1 MNYIF
6 QISGKNKKD
15 IMSDMRSFTV
25 KFQDANSEPKFNI
38 DGAGIDK
45 QFSVLM
51 LGSDLTYVDV
61 QYEVEAHVTPCKPTN
76 DYYV

>member
-1 MNYIF
+1 
-6 QISGKNKKD
+6 
-15 IMSDMRSFTV
+15 MRSFTV
-25 KFQDANSEPKFNI
+25 KFQDTDSEPKFNI

-51 LGSDLTYVDV
+51 FGPDVTYVDV
-61 QYEVEAHVTPCKPTN
+61 QYLVEAHVTPCKPTD